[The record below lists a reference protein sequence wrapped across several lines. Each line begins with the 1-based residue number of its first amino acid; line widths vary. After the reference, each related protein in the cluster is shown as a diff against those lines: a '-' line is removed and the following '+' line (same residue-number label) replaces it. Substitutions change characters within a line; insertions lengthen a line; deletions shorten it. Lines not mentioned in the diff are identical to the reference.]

1 MAKKVRTPP
10 PPRRVQAP
18 KRRETPRASGPG
30 GAQRQRLILYGIA
43 GSGVV
48 MLAAVVLFLAFA
60 GGGTD
65 VAQAMT
71 QAGCTFE
78 SPPNQGRRHTSNLND
93 KAAHNSFPPT
103 SGIHHDLPAIFG
115 IYEQPLNQLQ
125 VLHNLEHGGI
135 AIQYGSR
142 VPDSTVTDI
151 GELYREDA
159 NGMIVGPLPRLG
171 DKIALTAWTHI
182 ATCTRFD
189 RDAFTTFRDA
199 YRYKGPEQFPREQ
212 LQPGQ

>member
-1 MAKKVRTPP
+1 MARKVRTPP

-18 KRRETPRASGPG
+18 KRRETPRTGGPAG
-30 GAQRQRLILYGIA
+30 VDRQRLILYGIA

-48 MLAAVVLFLAFA
+48 LLAAVLLFLRFA

-93 KAAHNSFPPT
+93 DAEHNSFPPT
-103 SGIHHDLPAIFG
+103 SGIHHDFPAIFG
-115 IYEQPLNQLQ
+115 IYERPLNQLQ

-142 VPDSTVTDI
+142 VPDSAVNGI
-151 GELYREDA
+151 ARFYREDA
-159 NGMIVGPLPRLG
+159 NGMIAAPLPRLG

-182 ATCTRFD
+182 ATCTQFD
-189 RDAFTTFRDA
+189 EGAFTTFRDA
-199 YRYKGPEQFPREQ
+199 YRYKGPERFPREQ

>member
-18 KRRETPRASGPG
+18 KRRDDSRATGPA
-30 GAQRQRLILYGIA
+30 AQRQRLILYGIA
-43 GSGVV
+43 GSGIL
-48 MLAAVVLFLAFA
+48 MLVAVLAFFALA

-65 VAQAMT
+65 VAKAMSD
-71 QAGCTFE
+71 AGCTFQ
-78 SPPNQGRRHTSNLND
+78 SPPNQGRNHTSKLDD
-93 KAAHNSFPPT
+93 KAEHNSFPPT
-103 SGIHHDLPAIFG
+103 SGVHHFQPAIFG

-135 AIQYGSR
+135 AIQFGGR
-142 VPDSTVTDI
+142 VPEATVAQI
-151 GELYREDA
+151 AEFYRDDA
-159 NGMIVGPLPRLG
+159 NGMIVAPLPRLG

-182 ATCTRFD
+182 ATCTRFN
-189 RDAFTTFRDA
+189 REAFTTFRDA
-199 YRYKGPEQFPREQ
+199 YRYKAPERFPKDA